1 MIRPGIIFLTICLLI
16 GAVGSPR
23 AVARDELTI
32 GVTQFPATF
41 NPIINAMLAKSYV
54 LAMALRPLTAY
65 DASWEP
71 VCFLCTELPTV
82 DNGLAQVEELP
93 DGGEGMAVSYAIQ
106 PGATWGDGTPVTSRD
121 AMFGWEVGR
130 HPLTGVA
137 DHQAYARIRDIEV
150 HDDKNFTVHL
160 DQRYYD
166 YNIRAAIPLL
176 PSHIESEAFADPR
189 EYRFRTTYDTDT
201 TNPGLY
207 FGPYRISEVEP
218 GSHIVLER
226 NPTWWGEPAFFR
238 RIVVR
243 VIENTV
249 ALEANL
255 LSGAIDYV
263 AGELGFSL
271 DQALSFERRHPD
283 QFAVHYQPGLFY
295 EHIDFNLDNPIVQD
309 KQVRQAMLYALDRE
323 LLVTQLFAGHQPVAH
338 SNVNPLDRVYA
349 PDTKTYPYDPD
360 RAAALLDAAGWSREG
375 KGTRENERGERLSVR
390 LMTTAGDKVREL
402 VQQVLQSQWNAVG
415 IDVTIKNEPA
425 RVFFGQTMAHRVF
438 PALGMYAW
446 LSAPESVPRSTL
458 HSESIPTAENN
469 WSGQNSPGFVNAEM
483 DTLIDRAEIELDRNA
498 RKALW
503 RRMQEIYAEEL
514 PVLPL
519 YFRAQ
524 PYVLPKWLR
533 GIKPT
538 GHLESTTLWVE
549 HWRAAE

>member
-1 MIRPGIIFLTICLLI
+1 MVRPGFIIFTTVLLI
-16 GAVGSPR
+16 GAFGSPR
-23 AVARDELTI
+23 VEARDELTI

-71 VCFLCTELPTV
+71 VCLLCTELPTV
-82 DNGLAQVEELP
+82 ENGLARVEKLP
-93 DGGEGMAVSYAIQ
+93 DGSEGMAVNFAIQ
-106 PGATWGDGTPVTSRD
+106 QGATWGDGTPVTSQD
-121 AMFGWEVGR
+121 AVFGWKVGS

-137 DHQAYARIRDIEV
+137 DHQAFARIRDIEI
-150 HDDKNFTVHL
+150 HDDKRFTVHL

-166 YNIRAAIPLL
+166 YNIRASIPLL
-176 PSHIESEAFADPR
+176 PAHIESDAFADPR

-218 GSHIVLER
+218 GSHIVLVR

-271 DQALSFERRHPD
+271 DQALSFERRHPEK
-283 QFAVHYQPGLFY
+283 FAVHYQPGLFY
-295 EHIDFNLDNPIVQD
+295 EHIDFNLDNPILHD
-309 KQVRQAMLYALDRE
+309 KRVRQAMLHALDRE

-349 PDTKTYPYDPD
+349 ADIKTYAYDLE
-360 RAAALLDAAGWSREG
+360 RAATLLDAAGWSRVG
-375 KGTRENERGERLSVR
+375 KSTRTNERGKRLSVQ
-390 LMTTAGDKVREL
+390 LMTTAGNKVREL

-415 IDVTIKNEPA
+415 INVTIKNEPA
-425 RVFFGQTMAHRVF
+425 RVFFGQTMAHRAF

-469 WSGQNSPGFVNAEM
+469 WSGQNSPGFVNSEM
-483 DTLIDRAEIELDRNA
+483 DSLIDRAEIELDRTA

-533 GIKPT
+533 GVEPT
-538 GHLESTTLWVE
+538 GHLETTTLWVE
-549 HWRAAE
+549 NWHAAD